1 MSRTYGHSDSNHF
14 SQIPSVRHER
24 SSFNRSHG
32 HKFTCDAGLI
42 IPIFLDEV
50 LPGDTFNLRLTA
62 LGRMT
67 TPIYPIMDN
76 VRFYTHFFFTPN
88 RLLWKNWERF
98 NGAQD
103 NPGDSTD
110 YTIPQT
116 GGKAVPGNL
125 FDYFG
130 LPLNLDSIV
139 NALPFR
145 AHNLIYNEYFRDEN
159 LSDSF
164 SVPLGDGPDSA
175 GDYELCRSRKI
186 KDYFTGCVPWPQKGT
201 ASFINDIGDLAVKST
216 ASYIPN
222 SPFYCF

>member
-1 MSRTYGHSDSNHF
+1 MSRTYGHSSNHRF
-14 SQIPSVRHER
+14 SEIPSVKHER

-32 HKFTCDAGLI
+32 HKFTCDAGFI

-110 YTIPQT
+110 FTIPQA
-116 GGKAVPGNL
+116 GGKAVPGNI
-125 FDYFG
+125 FDYYG

-139 NALPFR
+139 SALPFR
-145 AHNLIYNEYFRDEN
+145 AHYKSN
-159 LSDSF
+159 
-164 SVPLGDGPDSA
+164 
-175 GDYELCRSRKI
+175 YEHEMEE
-186 KDYFTGCVPWPQKGT
+186 QKQ
-201 ASFINDIGDLAVKST
+201 
-216 ASYIPN
+216 
-222 SPFYCF
+222 

>member
-1 MSRTYGHSDSNHF
+1 MSRTYGHSSTNHF
-14 SQIPSVRHER
+14 SEIPSVRHER

-67 TPIYPIMDN
+67 TPIYPVMDN

-88 RLLWKNWERF
+88 RLLWDNWERF

-110 YTIPQT
+110 YT
-116 GGKAVPGNL
+116 
-125 FDYFG
+125 
-130 LPLNLDSIV
+130 S
-139 NALPFR
+139 
-145 AHNLIYNEYFRDEN
+145 
-159 LSDSF
+159 SD
-164 SVPLGDGPDSA
+164 
-175 GDYELCRSRKI
+175 
-186 KDYFTGCVPWPQKGT
+186 WW
-201 ASFINDIGDLAVKST
+201 
-216 ASYIPN
+216 
-222 SPFYCF
+222 